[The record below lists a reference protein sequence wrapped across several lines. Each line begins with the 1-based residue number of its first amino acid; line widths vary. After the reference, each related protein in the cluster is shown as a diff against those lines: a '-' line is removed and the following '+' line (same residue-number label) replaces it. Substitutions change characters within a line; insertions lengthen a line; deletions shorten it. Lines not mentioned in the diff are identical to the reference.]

1 MKKKAK
7 IYLQLMR
14 FPNTFTAMAD
24 VLAGYL
30 IVSGGLQ
37 MDWPRLAGLIVAT
50 TCIYGAGCVLN
61 DIHDRELDALERPTR
76 PIPSGMISV
85 REASV
90 FTGCLYGMGLLSCF
104 IVGWC
109 TFGIALVLV
118 GCTISY
124 DLLIKDVKIIGPLNM
139 ASCRS
144 LNLILGMS
152 LGIGTVSNVWIFAL
166 ITLGYV
172 FYLTMLSQ
180 FEVNGNIRNTRRA
193 FIWGGILVLV
203 SVIGMELHQPHLIDG
218 IVFSI
223 FCFLF
228 ILPPVFTGLSSM
240 KAEFIGRA
248 VKYLIIGIPLLDA
261 IYVSGRH
268 GWLMG
273 IPVALCIVPALV
285 VGRYFYST

>member
-1 MKKKAK
+1 MIRKAK

-30 IVSGGLQ
+30 IVLGIQ
-37 MDWPRLAGLIVAT
+37 NMDWPRLAGLIVAT
-50 TCIYGAGCVLN
+50 TCIYGAGCALN
-61 DIHDRELDALERPTR
+61 DIHDRELDALERPDR
-76 PIPSGMISV
+76 PIPSGMVSV

-90 FTGCLYGMGLLSCF
+90 FTGCLYGMGLFSCF
-104 IVGWC
+104 LVGWR
-109 TFGIALVLV
+109 TFEIALVLV
-118 GCTISY
+118 GCTITY
-124 DLLIKDVKIIGPLNM
+124 DLLVKDVKIIGPLIM

-152 LGIGTVSNVWIFAL
+152 LGMETMSNVWFFAL

-180 FEVNGNIRNTRRA
+180 FEVSGNIRNTRWA
-193 FIWGGILVLV
+193 FIWGGIVVLA
-203 SVIGMELHQPHLIDG
+203 SVIGIQLHQPHLIEG

-223 FCFLF
+223 FCFLL
-228 ILPPVFTGLSSM
+228 IIPPVFTGLSSM

-261 IYVSGRH
+261 AYVSGRQ

-273 IPVALCIVPALV
+273 IPVALCMVPALV